1 MKKNYLKVNQEY
13 SVFLKSLRQFPQC
26 DRKGVYKLFYQ
37 ENGKPKT
44 IKRLFSEDASGL
56 LYIGM
61 TEGPLIERVG
71 NLQKALVSNW
81 NAKED
86 GPASSGHTQM
96 GKRYYRIRKKVH
108 IDDLFIKIIPVDN
121 PKQTESDYL
130 EDYVSV
136 FAELPP
142 PLNGQYGSYDPDW
155 GMFQ

>member
-1 MKKNYLKVNQEY
+1 MGKDYLKVNQEY
-13 SVFLKSLRQFPQC
+13 SVFLECLRQFPQH
-26 DRKGVYKLFYQ
+26 DSKGVYKLYYH

-44 IKRLFSEDASGL
+44 IKRLFSEDDSGL

-61 TEGPLIERVG
+61 TEGPLIDRVG

-81 NAKED
+81 NAKEN

-108 IDDLFIKIIPVDN
+108 IDNLYIEIIPVDD
-121 PKQTESDYL
+121 PRQTETDHL
-130 EDYVSV
+130 ENYVSL
-136 FAELPP
+136 FSELP

-155 GMFQ
+155 TIFQ